1 MDVVPGNTTLWRWQ
15 NAPTLNRQEQTGNA
29 PAQNLRGEHQF
40 LLILCRLMHPKAT
53 ADEVIRFIAFYSA
66 NPRMYTRQDISKRE
80 IELGFTRKCGST
92 TAFQAFTPLNL
103 QRRQNFWTL
112 PFPLGVV
119 GIPRALLIDI
129 DECGLWLEKKVR
141 GHGKT
146 ITGVRVRAPGV
157 YGHGEK
163 WSLILGIDCSGM
175 VWVRFA
181 KVAGTT
187 AEIFDDYV
195 RTILNTLAPPP
206 APQRTFMWDN
216 LTAHNCARVYNRV
229 VAAGHR
235 VLRRP
240 AYRPVDGPIEY
251 VFNQLQCQLTNRIGE
266 VTDDVSFST
275 LVHDIITKL
284 NGFDATFV
292 HCGYT

>member
-40 LLILCRLMHPKAT
+40 LLIL
-53 ADEVIRFIAFYSA
+53 
-66 NPRMYTRQDISKRE
+66 
-80 IELGFTRKCGST
+80 
-92 TAFQAFTPLNL
+92 
-103 QRRQNFWTL
+103 
-112 PFPLGVV
+112 
-119 GIPRALLIDI
+119 
-129 DECGLWLEKKVR
+129 
-141 GHGKT
+141 
-146 ITGVRVRAPGV
+146 
-157 YGHGEK
+157 
-163 WSLILGIDCSGM
+163 GIDCSGM

-187 AEIFDDYV
+187 VEIFDDYV